1 MFPFFGK
8 PKLPTRESR
17 RLVFNQR
24 RNIYNLVILIPG
36 ISFNPANQSKGLL
49 RRRPGGVCLADSGKV
64 TLFLFQHK
72 ALLSHHKALLF
83 QHRTL
88 FSLQEALLFQHK
100 ALFSQQ
106 EALLFQHK
114 TMFSQQKPVL
124 FQRGAL
130 LSQQEASLFQH
141 ETLLSQHKAVLFQ
154 QEAMLFQQNKTI
166 ALHDQNICCINGS
179 SADKAH
185 KPIHYEIRS
194 KGK

>member
-1 MFPFFGK
+1 MP
-8 PKLPTRESR
+8 
-17 RLVFNQR
+17 
-24 RNIYNLVILIPG
+24 
-36 ISFNPANQSKGLL
+36 
-49 RRRPGGVCLADSGKV
+49 GKV
-64 TLFLFQHK
+64 TLF
-72 ALLSHHKALLF
+72 
-83 QHRTL
+83 
-88 FSLQEALLFQHK
+88 LFQHK

-114 TMFSQQKPVL
+114 TVFSQQNPVL

-130 LSQQEASLFQH
+130 LLQQEASLFKH
-141 ETLLSQHKAVLFQ
+141 ETVLSQ
-154 QEAMLFQQNKTI
+154 QEAVLFQQNKTI